1 MTRES
6 RFVILQISC
15 ALLVKRYLPN
25 APKSLADDLFKELI
39 HLASI
44 SPTHR
49 SGASIEENEHSVGR
63 LLSVM
68 ESKKCQNSDLAK
80 ALIQKVV
87 EIYPVN

>member
-25 APKSLADDLFKELI
+25 APKRLADDLFKEII

-44 SPTHR
+44 SPTHQ
-49 SGASIEENEHSVGR
+49 SGASIEDNEHSVGV
-63 LLSVM
+63 LLRVM
-68 ESKKCQNSDLAK
+68 ESQNCQNSDLAR
-80 ALIQKVV
+80 ALIQKVADT
-87 EIYPVN
+87 YPVN